1 MTDAFQSGPKSEAG
15 QEAKDTPPP
24 QLDAAR
30 PDVSQI
36 KDKVQELMHDAE
48 NGRII
53 KLGFKPSY
61 DIKVGKD
68 GMTKTVLEPCP
79 ERGKGAVSSPGARC
93 GCGQEFIK
101 VNDQPINYKN
111 PLIHP
116 DEGMIKVT
124 YFTPPSQA
132 VAYNLTMVVGGD
144 GPRQIW
150 KDVRL
155 EFQPDGTATRNGIKI
170 PVEYALSDLA
180 DPLRNANFGKKEQER
195 ASAEQSNFKLL

>member
-1 MTDAFQSGPKSEAG
+1 MTDTFQSSREGEAP
-15 QEAKDTPPP
+15 QEKKHAPPS
-24 QLDAAR
+24 QLPAAH
-30 PDVSQI
+30 PDVSQV
-36 KDKVQELMHDAE
+36 KDKVQELMHDPE

-53 KLGFKPSY
+53 KLGFNPSY
-61 DIKVGKD
+61 DVKVGND

-93 GCGQEFIK
+93 GCGQEYTK
-101 VNDQPINYKN
+101 VSDQPINYQN
-111 PLIHP
+111 PLMHP

-124 YFTPPSQA
+124 YFTPPSKA
-132 VAYNLTMVVGGD
+132 VAYNLTMVKGGD

-150 KDVRL
+150 GNVRL

-180 DPLRNANFGKKEQER
+180 APLRNANFGKKEQER
-195 ASAEQSNFKLL
+195 ASAEQSNFDLL